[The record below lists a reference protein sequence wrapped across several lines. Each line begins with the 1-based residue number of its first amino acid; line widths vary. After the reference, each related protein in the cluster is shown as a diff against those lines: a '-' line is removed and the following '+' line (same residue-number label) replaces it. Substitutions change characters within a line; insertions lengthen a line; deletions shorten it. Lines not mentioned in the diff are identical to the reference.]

1 MLPVICDMGD
11 NNSLLVG
18 LQNCAVPIEISVKHT
33 PKAKCTT
40 II

>member
-18 LQNCAVPIEISVKHT
+18 LQNCAVPIEISVKRT